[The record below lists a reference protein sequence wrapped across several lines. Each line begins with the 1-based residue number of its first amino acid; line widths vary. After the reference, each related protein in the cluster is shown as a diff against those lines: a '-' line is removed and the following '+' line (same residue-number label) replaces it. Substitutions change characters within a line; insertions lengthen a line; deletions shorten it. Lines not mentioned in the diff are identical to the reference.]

1 MKNVHLAVLRP
12 AATNPMQFP
21 QLTFFLNFF
30 QVRLQTMPVPGPGQA
45 PLYAG
50 AMDCVKKT
58 VKAEGFFKGLY
69 KGMMES

>member
-1 MKNVHLAVLRP
+1 
-12 AATNPMQFP
+12 
-21 QLTFFLNFF
+21 
-30 QVRLQTMPVPGPGQA
+30 MPVPGPGQA

-69 KGMMES
+69 KGMMESLKVSLT